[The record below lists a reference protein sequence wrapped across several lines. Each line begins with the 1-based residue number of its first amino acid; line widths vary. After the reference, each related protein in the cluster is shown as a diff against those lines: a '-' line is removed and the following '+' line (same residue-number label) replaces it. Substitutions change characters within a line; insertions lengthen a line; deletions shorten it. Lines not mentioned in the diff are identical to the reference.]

1 MNTMDEVAWIY
12 DEAKAL
18 MVEREK
24 DYQGSW
30 RDEGMGSAIH
40 AAFKKGSQM
49 KTMFESG
56 RWRENIDRVMEDT
69 LDGINY
75 FVFCYHFLDRFKK
88 EKSEQG

>member
-1 MNTMDEVAWIY
+1 MKTMEEVGFIY
-12 DEAKAL
+12 DRARAL
-18 MVEREK
+18 MEEREK

-30 RDEGMGSAIH
+30 REEGMGSAVH

-56 RWRENIDRVMEDT
+56 RWRENVDRVMEDA

-75 FVFCYHFLDRFKK
+75 FVFCYFFLSRFKK
-88 EKSEQG
+88 EQGEQG